1 MGTKILLR
9 VEELGN
15 HTSLEKL
22 KTELNRFN
30 ASMKCMESYVLLE
43 TPTLDS
49 VCKLRYFLEKK
60 FNISQLPTA

>member
-9 VEELGN
+9 VEELGTN
-15 HTSLEKL
+15 TSLEKL
-22 KTELNRFN
+22 NSELNRFN
-30 ASMKCMESYVLLE
+30 ASIKCMESYVLLQA
-43 TPTLDS
+43 PNIDS